1 MIAYQ
6 VRIGSIVDL
15 ETGVVYSSRT
25 ECIEA
30 LGWELVVP
38 ILHSSNKTK
47 RLRIVTVED
56 RIKALHRD
64 GEETCVKAAVE
75 LDMTKRDLAQYAEE
89 GWNPTTLDD
98 AKNLLKTHVEAMDE
112 LIDALS
118 DVARTLCTNEQLETL
133 RSEFRLDIYK
143 DVSDMVSRL

>member
-1 MIAYQ
+1 MVSHLVA
-6 VRIGSIVDL
+6 IGSIIDL
-15 ETGVVYSSRT
+15 ETGVVYGSRT
-25 ECIEA
+25 ECIET
-30 LGWELVVP
+30 LGRELVVP
-38 ILHSSNKTK
+38 IFHSRNKTK

-64 GEETCVKAAVE
+64 GEEACTKAAVE

-112 LIDALS
+112 LIDSLS
-118 DVARTLCTNEQLETL
+118 DVARTLCTNEELETL

>member
-1 MIAYQ
+1 M
-6 VRIGSIVDL
+6 
-15 ETGVVYSSRT
+15 
-25 ECIEA
+25 
-30 LGWELVVP
+30 P
-38 ILHSSNKTK
+38 ILHSRKKTK

-64 GEETCVKAAVE
+64 GEEACTKAAVE

-112 LIDALS
+112 LIDSLS
-118 DVARTLCTNEQLETL
+118 DVARTLCTNEELETL

>member
-1 MIAYQ
+1 LIAYQ
-6 VRIGSIVDL
+6 VRIGNIIDL
-15 ETGVVYSSRT
+15 ETGVVYGSRT

-30 LGWELVVP
+30 LGRELVVP
-38 ILHSSNKTK
+38 ILHSRKKTK

-64 GEETCVKAAVE
+64 GEEACTKAAVE
-75 LDMTKRDLAQYAEE
+75 LDMTKRDLSQYAEE
-89 GWNPTTLDD
+89 GWTPTTLDD

-118 DVARTLCTNEQLETL
+118 DVARTLCTNEELETL
-133 RSEFRLDIYK
+133 RNEFRLDIHK